1 MVSRGLVGTM
11 ANTIK
16 RLIHISVAPLEKE
29 AFDAWLKQ
37 DDAVA
42 FLKDNAQEGEFVVY
56 ASFPCMYLH
65 SVLVP
70 TSAVN
75 PPDVEDLMNWNCNAG
90 SSWGIETTFSEP
102 QSICIVPPL
111 DHTGT
116 KSLDGGEQLV
126 FMRSFEGRLGKKGYC
141 EILQKFTHVF
151 DLHFLETRNAYC
163 RLDRNGDIEEMIRI
177 VEIPVKGDRFGG
189 TIVTFNR
196 RLLDEYLTLTDST
209 IVRTFDITRH
219 SPSQFGGWSEL
230 QETQYTTDPDL
241 FYRSHVEPEHASYM
255 RGCQIVPSLSS
266 KESLIKRYDSLGPQE
281 EKQYASFIAHDWKNK
296 VVKEISCAPG
306 QIANYFTNS
315 DLPFETSP
323 AFFKPG
329 VLSKYK
335 ADSEKYRLTDRSI
348 SCRGGWHLQT
358 YDINEAGQVHTYL
371 IYLSYLPYEEQLY
384 WKSYN
389 EKPKAGLSKRAV
401 DSDFKGEWNFDY
413 DPLPSLKAVLHEWDR
428 SQVPWWSLRSEK
440 LPDQVHYPVT
450 PSPDEW
456 ANEILNLDQLC
467 VEGFETKWLRTKV
480 EELGRNP
487 DVSWASLRLIE
498 EFLVGVGCKAEDAK
512 RIVAPLKNLHSLRT
526 KLKGHASGDEA
537 TEIKK
542 QTLKEY
548 GSYEKHFRS
557 LSEECDQS
565 VRTMAKGFDKLI
577 PKPASA
583 ASQPES
589 KNDDI

>member
-1 MVSRGLVGTM
+1 M
-11 ANTIK
+11 ADTIK
-16 RLIHISVAPLEKE
+16 RLIDISDAPSEKE
-29 AFDAWLKQ
+29 AFDAWLKM

-56 ASFPCMYLH
+56 ASLPCMYLH

-70 TSAVN
+70 TSSVS
-75 PPDVEDLMNWNCNAG
+75 PPDVEDLMKWSCNAG
-90 SSWGIETTFSEP
+90 SSWGIETTFSKP
-102 QSICIVPPL
+102 HSICIVPPL

-126 FMRSFEGRLGKKGYC
+126 FIRSFEGRLGEKGYC

-151 DLHFLETRNAYC
+151 DLHFLEARNAYC
-163 RLDRNGDIEEMIRI
+163 RLDRHGDIEEMIRI
-177 VEIPVKGDRFGG
+177 VEIPAKGDGFGG
-189 TIVTFNR
+189 TIVTFNH
-196 RLLDEYLTLTDST
+196 RLLDDYLTLTDST
-209 IVRTFDITRH
+209 VVRTFGITRYR
-219 SPSQFGGWSEL
+219 PSHFGGWSEL
-230 QETQYTTDPDL
+230 TETQYTTDPAL
-241 FYRSHVEPEHASYM
+241 FYRSHVEPGHASYM
-255 RGCQIVPSLSS
+255 RGCQIVPSLTS
-266 KESLIKRYDSLGPQE
+266 KEALIKRYDFPGPEE
-281 EKQYASFIAHDWKNK
+281 EKQYAFFIAHDWKNN

-306 QIANYFTNS
+306 QIANYFTKS

-323 AFFKPG
+323 AFFKPE
-329 VLSKYK
+329 VLTKYK

-371 IYLSYLPYEEQLY
+371 IYLSYLPFEEQLY

-389 EKPKAGLSKRAV
+389 EKPKAGLSKRAI
-401 DSDFKGEWNFDY
+401 DSDFEGKWNFDY
-413 DPLPSLKAVLHEWDR
+413 DPLTSLKAALHEWDR
-428 SQVPWWSLRSEK
+428 ARVLWWSLRSEK

-450 PSPDEW
+450 SSPDEW

-467 VEGFETKWLRTKV
+467 VEGFETKWLRTRV

-498 EFLVGVGCKAEDAK
+498 EYLMGVGCEAENAK
-512 RIVAPLKNLHSLRT
+512 QIVAPLKNLHGLRS
-526 KLKGHASGDEA
+526 KLKGHASGEEA

-548 GSYEKHFRS
+548 GSYKKHFRT

-565 VRTMAKGFDKLI
+565 LRTIAETFEKLI
-577 PKPASA
+577 SKAAGA
-583 ASQPES
+583 ASQSGS
-589 KNDDI
+589 KTNGL